1 MGKTIEDTLEATLQP
16 KEDKAINIK
25 DVLDKVFELFAIE
38 QKSILSETH
47 VNAILKMRAT
57 NNYLTKYHDFHID
70 LYNGLIDDKLKY
82 IISKD
87 ARGRN
92 DIIAIL
98 EAMREQSILPDQQ
111 EKKGWFK

>member
-1 MGKTIEDTLEATLQP
+1 MGKTIEETLEATLQP

-25 DVLDKVFELFAIE
+25 DVLDKVFEIQGIE
-38 QKSILSETH
+38 QKSVLSETH
-47 VNAILKMRAT
+47 VNAILKMHAT
-57 NNYLTKYHDFHID
+57 NNYLLLNHGFEVD
-70 LYNGLIDDKLKY
+70 LYNTLINDKLKY

-98 EAMREQSILPDQQ
+98 EAMREQSIIPEQQ
-111 EKKGWFK
+111 EKRGWFK